1 MRKLKEVLRL
11 HSLGLKQQQ
20 IARSCLI
27 AQSTVH
33 QYLKAAAS
41 TGVSW
46 PLPPDWDERRLE
58 EVVSG
63 VPRPAAAWRKAATPD
78 FNAIRRQLQTHRNL
92 TLQLTWEEYR
102 EDHHDGYS
110 YSRFCELYHD
120 WARKLDVVLRQEYR
134 GGEKLFIDYAGD
146 KIPIYDPR
154 TGDLAFQAPLFV
166 AVLGASSYTF
176 AEATRSQ
183 DLTCWIGSHIRA
195 LEFLGGVPEVAIP
208 DNTKTGVKHPCRYEP
223 ELNATYR
230 ELAEHY
236 AFAVIPARPYKP
248 RDKARASY
256 CTLSRF
262 NSGQDWLGRSST
274 AMPFCNCGIPK
285 RFIKRVVAAVAN
297 DAP

>member
-1 MRKLKEVLRL
+1 MPQVRLSMRKLKEVLRL

-33 QYLKAAAS
+33 HYLKAAAAA
-41 TGVSW
+41 GVSW
-46 PLPPDWDERRLE
+46 PLPPDWDDRRLE

-63 VPRPAAAWRKAATPD
+63 APRPTMAWHKTGMPD
-78 FNAIRRQLQTHRNL
+78 FDAIHRQLQTHRNL
-92 TLQLTWEEYR
+92 TLQLVWEEYR
-102 EDHHDGYS
+102 EDHDEGYS
-110 YSRFCELYHD
+110 YSRFCELYRL

-134 GGEKLFIDYAGD
+134 GGEKLFVDYAGD

-154 TGDLAFQAPLFV
+154 TGDLDFKAPLFV

-176 AEATRSQ
+176 AEATPSQ
-183 DLTCWIGSHIRA
+183 DLNCWIGSHIHA
-195 LEFLGGVPEVAIP
+195 LDFMGGVPEVAVP

-236 AFAVIPARPYKP
+236 GFAVIPARPYKP
-248 RDKARASY
+248 RDKACASY

-262 NSGQDWLGRSST
+262 DSGQDWLGRSTT
-274 AMPFCNCGIPK
+274 AMPFDNCGIPK
-285 RFIKRVVAAVAN
+285 RFIER
-297 DAP
+297 